1 MQRAAKH
8 LARFVAIGMISTAR
22 EMLRCALHDVQ
33 KTKIQLITRMKTR
46 LLPKAL
52 LLLALPTLGML
63 PATVRAQQASDLE
76 SIFKNPPEAARPWV
90 FWYWMN
96 GAVKPAGITA
106 DLEAMKEA
114 GIGGAY
120 LMPIKDV
127 ENPPAI
133 SPPAR
138 QLSPQWW
145 AMVKHSMQ
153 EADRLGLKLAMHV
166 SDGFALA
173 GGPWIT
179 PELSMQHVVSAQ
191 TQVMGGK
198 KLSLML
204 PQPAAVQDYYRDIAV
219 YAYPTPTG
227 SGVSTATQKPQI
239 TSSLTGENL
248 ELLATQGNKKGFKTS
263 ELGWIQYAFEKPFTC
278 RSIRIRSNG
287 YNYQANR
294 LLVSVSDDG
303 RTFRPL
309 TRLQPP
315 RSGWQDSSAVTH
327 ALPATTAR
335 FFRFAYDPA
344 GSEPGAEDLDAA
356 KWKQSLKVSE
366 IQLSG
371 EARIHQFEGKNGDV
385 WRVSQRT
392 TTAQLPDAQCV
403 PLGKILNLT
412 DKLDASGRLTWTAP
426 PGRWTILR
434 MGHTSTGQINTTGG
448 GGRGLE
454 CDKFNP
460 AAVGLQFD
468 KWFGEAVRQGGPEL
482 AARVLKVFHV
492 DSWECGSQNWSANF
506 AAEFQQRRGYDLLPY
521 LPVLAGV
528 PLQSADVSDRVLF
541 DVRQTIAELVNDKFY
556 VTLRDLAHA
565 KGCTFSAEA
574 IAPTMVSDGL
584 LHYQHADVPMGEFWL
599 RSPTHDKP
607 NDMLD
612 AVSGAHIYGKNIVQA
627 ESFTELK
634 LAWDEHPGMLKALQD
649 RNYALGVNRLVYH
662 VFVHNPWL
670 DRQPGM
676 TLSGIGLFF
685 QRDQTWWKPGRAWVD
700 YARRCQALLQLGR
713 PVADVAVFTGEETPR
728 RAILPNHLVDDLP
741 GIFGPQAVAA
751 EQKRLANVG
760 LPMPEQPE
768 KVSASANMETA
779 DMLVDPLHGYAYDSF
794 NKDALLRL
802 AKVESGRIVLSGG
815 ASYGLL
821 VVPGALKMSPDSSAM
836 SPEVT
841 KKLRELV
848 QAGATV
854 LLNREPSH
862 SPSRRNYPAADEAVQ
877 LDAAVLRQE
886 LSDFTQLTTDTTA
899 LPDADTI
906 GRKGTL
912 LRGPYKAD
920 SFDALGFTRDAIAR
934 TASGQHANGIAWNHR
949 TDAQFDIYFI
959 SNQLDSARTI
969 NLSLR
974 VAGRQPEL
982 WDAVTGETRPATDWK
997 TENGRTILPLH
1008 LDRNGSVFVVFR
1020 ESRTQPS
1027 TRTGSNWLEV
1037 KPVKALSGAWQVQ
1050 FDQKMNGPA
1059 QPVVFAQLTDWSK
1072 NTDAAISHY
1081 SGTAEY
1087 SQTFKWKPAKG
1098 PKQHIYLDLGQIA
1111 NLAEVQLNGKPC
1123 GIAWTAPYRLD
1134 VTDALQKG
1142 DNQLRILVTNTW
1154 ANRLLGEQAL
1164 PADQRRLWTPAP
1176 SPTAGKP
1183 LLPAGLLGPV
1193 TLGVSTSSIPTK

>member
-1 MQRAAKH
+1 
-8 LARFVAIGMISTAR
+8 
-22 EMLRCALHDVQ
+22 
-33 KTKIQLITRMKTR
+33 MKTR
-46 LLPKAL
+46 LLPQSL
-52 LLLALPTLGML
+52 LLLALPLLGLL
-63 PATVRAQQASDLE
+63 PAPACAQQAADLE
-76 SIFKNPPEAARPWV
+76 SAFKNPPEAARPWV

-96 GAVKPAGITA
+96 GAVTPEGITA
-106 DLEAMKEA
+106 DLAAMKEA

-145 AMVKHSMQ
+145 AMVKHAMQ

-191 TQVMGGK
+191 TLVTGGK
-198 KLSLML
+198 KLSLTL
-204 PQPAAVQDYYRDIAV
+204 PRPPAVQGYYRDIAV
-219 YAYPTPTG
+219 YAYPTPIG
-227 SGVSTATQKPQI
+227 SGVSTASSKPQI

-248 ELLATQGNKKGFKTS
+248 DLLATQGNRKGFKTS
-263 ELGWIQYAFEKPFTC
+263 EPGWIQYAFDQPFTC
-278 RSIRIRSNG
+278 RSLRIRSNG

-335 FFRFAYDPA
+335 FFRFTYDPA

-385 WRVSQRT
+385 WRVSERT
-392 TTAQLPDAQCV
+392 TTTQLPDAQCV
-403 PLGKILNLT
+403 PLGRVVNLT
-412 DKLDASGRLTWTAP
+412 DQLDGTGRLTWTAP

-460 AAVGLQFD
+460 EAVGLQFD

-492 DSWECGSQNWSANF
+492 DSWECGSQNWSGNF
-506 AAEFQQRRGYDLLPY
+506 ATEFRARRGYDLLPY

-528 PLQSADVSDRVLF
+528 PLQSADVSERVLF

-584 LHYQHADVPMGEFWL
+584 LHYQNADVPMGEFWL

-612 AVSGAHIYGKNIVQA
+612 AISGAHIYGKNIVQA
-627 ESFTELK
+627 EAFTELK

-670 DRQPGM
+670 DRRPGM

-713 PVADVAVFTGEETPR
+713 PVVDVAVFTGEETPR
-728 RAILPNHLVDDLP
+728 RAILPNRLVHDLP
-741 GIFGPQAVAA
+741 GIVGPQAVAA
-751 EQKRLANVG
+751 EQKRLANLG
-760 LPMPEQPE
+760 LPMREQPE

-779 DMLVDPLHGYAYDSF
+779 DMLVDPLHGYQYDSF

-802 AKVESGRIVLSGG
+802 AKVENGRIVLPGG

-821 VVPGALKMSPDSSAM
+821 VVPGARKMSPDSTTM
-836 SPEVT
+836 SPEVAQ
-841 KKLRELV
+841 KLQEL
-848 QAGATV
+848 AEDGATII
-854 LLNREPSH
+854 LDRKPNR
-862 SPSRRNYPAADEAVQ
+862 SPSLSGYPAADEAAQHMVK
-877 LDAAVLRQE
+877 L
-886 LSDFTQLTTDTTA
+886 LSDTT
-899 LPDADTI
+899 I
-906 GRKGTL
+906 
-912 LRGPYKAD
+912 LREHAVRLFFGPYRATTFAPFGLAPD
-920 SFDALGFTRDAIAR
+920 VLANNPSN
-934 TASGQHANGIAWNHR
+934 GQRANGIAWTHR
-949 TDAQFDIYFI
+949 ADSQFDIYFI

-969 NLSLR
+969 DLSLR

-1008 LDRNGSVFVVFR
+1008 LDRNGSIFVVFR
-1020 ESRTQPS
+1020 QPTAQPS
-1027 TRTGSNWLEV
+1027 AHTGPNWREA
-1037 KPVKALSGAWQVQ
+1037 KPVQTLSGAWQVR
-1050 FDQKMNGPA
+1050 FDEKAGGPA
-1059 QPVVFAQLTDWSK
+1059 QPVDFPQLTDWSK
-1072 NTDAAISHY
+1072 NADAAIRHY

-1087 SQTFKWKPAKG
+1087 SQTFNWKPTKG
-1098 PKQHIYLDLGQIA
+1098 KPHRIYLDLGQIA
-1111 NLAEVQLNGKPC
+1111 NLAEVQLNGQPV

-1134 VTDALQKG
+1134 VTDALKKG
-1142 DNQLRILVTNTW
+1142 DNQLRIRVTNTW
-1154 ANRLLGEQAL
+1154 ANRLIGDQAL
-1164 PADQRRLWTPAP
+1164 PADQRRTWTTAP
-1176 SPTAGKP
+1176 SPAAGKP

-1193 TLGVSTSSIPTK
+1193 VLSVLSEK

>member
-1 MQRAAKH
+1 
-8 LARFVAIGMISTAR
+8 
-22 EMLRCALHDVQ
+22 
-33 KTKIQLITRMKTR
+33 MKTR

-52 LLLALPTLGML
+52 LLLALPTLGLL
-63 PATVRAQQASDLE
+63 PAPVRAQQAPDLE
-76 SIFKNPPEAARPWV
+76 AVFKTPPEAARPWV

-96 GAVKPAGITA
+96 GAVTPAGITA

-127 ENPPAI
+127 ENPLAI

-145 AMVKHSMQ
+145 KMVKHSMQ

-191 TQVMGGK
+191 TQVTGGK
-198 KLSLML
+198 KLSLAL
-204 PQPAAVQDYYRDIAV
+204 PRPPAVQGYYRDIAV

-227 SGVSTATQKPQI
+227 SSVSTAALKPTI

-248 ELLATQGNKKGFKTS
+248 DLLATPGNKKGFKTS
-263 ELGWIQYAFEKPFTC
+263 EPGWIQYAFDQPFTC

-303 RTFRPL
+303 RSFRPL
-309 TRLQPP
+309 TRLHPP

-335 FFRFAYDPA
+335 FFRFLYDPA

-371 EARIHQFEGKNGDV
+371 AARIHQFEGKNGDV
-385 WRVSQRT
+385 WRVSERT
-392 TTAQLPDAQCV
+392 TAAQLPDAQCV
-403 PLGKILNLT
+403 PLGKIINLT
-412 DKLDASGRLTWTAP
+412 NRLDASGRLTWAAP

-460 AAVGLQFD
+460 AAISLQFD

-506 AAEFQQRRGYDLLPY
+506 AAEFRARRGYELLPW

-528 PLQSADVSDRVLF
+528 PLQSADASERVLA

-627 ESFTELK
+627 EAFTELK

-670 DRQPGM
+670 DRKPGM

-728 RAILPNHLVDDLP
+728 RAILPNRLVNDLP

-751 EQKRLANVG
+751 ERQRLANAG
-760 LPMPEQPE
+760 LPLREQPE

-779 DMLVDPLHGYAYDSF
+779 DLLVDPLHGYQYDSF

-802 AKVESGRIVLSGG
+802 AKVENGRIVLPGG

-821 VVPGALKMSPDSSAM
+821 VVPGALKRSPDSTAM
-836 SPEVT
+836 SPEVA

-854 LLNREPSH
+854 LLNRQPNH
-862 SPSRRNYPAADEAVQ
+862 SPELRDFPQADKQ
-877 LDAAVLRQE
+877 MQ
-886 LSDFTQLTTDTTA
+886 QLTA
-899 LPDADTI
+899 SLNQAAASQASAVAEAGGEAPVSSPK
-906 GRKGTL
+906 GRVLG
-912 LRGPYKAD
+912 GPYRAD
-920 SFDALGFTRDAIAR
+920 SFAALGLARDVTASD
-934 TASGQHANGIAWNHR
+934 ASGQRARGIAWTHR
-949 TDAQFDIYFI
+949 TAPEFDIYFI

-982 WDAVTGETRPATDWK
+982 WDAVTGETRPATDWQ
-997 TENGRTILPLH
+997 TANGRTLLPLR

-1020 ESRTQPS
+1020 EPAAQP
-1027 TRTGSNWLEV
+1027 GAHAGPNWREV
-1037 KPVKALSGAWQVQ
+1037 QPVQTMRGPWQVS
-1050 FDQKMNGPA
+1050 FDAKSGGPA
-1059 QPVVFAQLTDWSK
+1059 QPVSFPQLTDWSQ
-1072 NTDAAISHY
+1072 NADAAIRHY

-1087 SQTFKWKPAKG
+1087 RQSFRWKSAKG
-1098 PKQHIYLDLGQIA
+1098 SHQRTYLDLGQVD
-1111 NLAEVQLNGKPC
+1111 NLAEVQLNGQPV

-1134 VTDALQKG
+1134 ITAALRKG

-1154 ANRLLGEQAL
+1154 ANRLSGDQEL
-1164 PADQRRLWTPAP
+1164 PADQRRTWTPAP

-1183 LLPAGLLGPV
+1183 LLPAGLLGPAV
-1193 TLGVSTSSIPTK
+1193 ISVSSEK

>member
-1 MQRAAKH
+1 
-8 LARFVAIGMISTAR
+8 
-22 EMLRCALHDVQ
+22 
-33 KTKIQLITRMKTR
+33 MKTR
-46 LLPKAL
+46 LLLKAL
-52 LLLALPTLGML
+52 LLLALPTLGLL
-63 PATVRAQQASDLE
+63 PASVRAQQAPDLE
-76 SIFKNPPEAARPWV
+76 AIFKNPPEAARPWV

-96 GAVKPAGITA
+96 GAVTPAGITA

-145 AMVKHSMQ
+145 SMVKHSMQ

-179 PELSMQHVVSAQ
+179 LELSMQHVVSAQ
-191 TQVMGGK
+191 TQVAGGQ
-198 KLSLML
+198 KLNLAL
-204 PQPAAVQDYYRDIAV
+204 PQPPTVQGYYRDIAV

-227 SGVSTATQKPQI
+227 SGVTTATSKPTI

-248 ELLATQGNKKGFKTS
+248 DLLATPGNKKGFKTS
-263 ELGWIQYAFEKPFTC
+263 EPGWIQYAFGQPFTC

-303 RTFRPL
+303 RTFRPV
-309 TRLQPP
+309 TRLHPP

-335 FFRFAYDPA
+335 FFRFTYDPA

-392 TTAQLPDAQCV
+392 TPAQIPDAQCV
-403 PLGKILNLT
+403 PLDKIINLT
-412 DKLDASGRLTWTAP
+412 DKLDATGRLTWTAP

-434 MGHTSTGQINTTGG
+434 MGHTSTGQVNTTGG

-460 AAVGLQFD
+460 EAISLQFD

-482 AARVLKVFHV
+482 AARVLKMCHI

-506 AAEFQQRRGYDLLPY
+506 PDEFRQRRGYDLLPW

-528 PLQSADVSDRVLF
+528 PLGSADQSERVLF
-541 DVRQTIAELVNDKFY
+541 DVRQTIAELINDKFY
-556 VTLRDLAHA
+556 VTMAGLAHA
-565 KGCTFSAEA
+565 KGCTLSAESV
-574 IAPTMVSDGL
+574 APTMVSDGL
-584 LHYQHADVPMGEFWL
+584 LHYQTADVAMGEFWL

-612 AVSGAHIYGKNIVQA
+612 AISGAHIYGKNIVQA
-627 ESFTELK
+627 EAFTELK
-634 LAWDEHPGMLKALQD
+634 LAWDEHPAMLKSLQD

-670 DRQPGM
+670 DRKPGM

-713 PVADVAVFTGEETPR
+713 PVVDVAVFTGEETPR
-728 RAILPNHLVDDLP
+728 RAILPNHLVNDLP
-741 GIFGPQAVAA
+741 GIFGPEAVAA

-760 LPMPEQPE
+760 LSMREQPE

-779 DMLVDPLHGYAYDSF
+779 EMLVDPLHGYKYDSV

-802 AKVESGRIVLSGG
+802 AKVEKGRIVLPGG

-836 SPEVT
+836 SPEVA

-848 QAGATV
+848 DAGATV
-854 LLNREPSH
+854 LLNRQPNH
-862 SPSRRNYPAADEAVQ
+862 SPELRDFPNVDKQVQKLTASLNQADNSQASAVATAARE
-877 LDAAVLRQE
+877 AAV
-886 LSDFTQLTTDTTA
+886 SA
-899 LPDADTI
+899 P
-906 GRKGTL
+906 KGHV

-920 SFDALGFTRDAIAR
+920 SFTTLGLERDVTASN
-934 TASGQHANGIAWNHR
+934 ASGQRAQGIAWTHR
-949 TDAQFDIYFI
+949 IATEFDIYFI

-982 WDAVTGETRPATDWK
+982 WDAITGEIRPATDWK
-997 TENGRTILPLH
+997 SENGRTTLPLH
-1008 LDRNGSVFVVFR
+1008 LERNGSVFVVFR
-1020 ESRTQPS
+1020 ESITQQS
-1027 TRTGSNWLEV
+1027 AHDGSNWLEMQ
-1037 KPVKALSGAWQVQ
+1037 PVQTLAGQWQVR
-1050 FDQKMNGPA
+1050 FDPKMGGPA
-1059 QPVVFAQLTDWSK
+1059 QPANFSQLTDWSK
-1072 NTDAAISHY
+1072 NPDASISHY
-1081 SGTAEY
+1081 SGTATY
-1087 SQTFKWKPAKG
+1087 TQSFRWQP
-1098 PKQHIYLDLGQIA
+1098 PKQLKKQKQQLSGTPSTQVYLDLGTVA
-1111 NLAEVQLNGKPC
+1111 NLAEVRVNGQPC
-1123 GIAWTAPYRLD
+1123 GIAWTPPYRLD
-1134 VTDALQKG
+1134 ITKALRKG
-1142 DNQLRILVTNTW
+1142 GNQLEISVTNTW
-1154 ANRLLGEQAL
+1154 ANRLIGDQAL
-1164 PADQRRLWTPAP
+1164 PADQRQIWTPAP
-1176 SPTAGKP
+1176 SPAAGKP

-1193 TLGVSTSSIPTK
+1193 RIGIGSTPTFPFKVD

>member
-1 MQRAAKH
+1 MTVKISKLNNHPMQ
-8 LARFVAIGMISTAR
+8 
-22 EMLRCALHDVQ
+22 
-33 KTKIQLITRMKTR
+33 TR
-46 LLPKAL
+46 LLPKTL
-52 LLLALPTLGML
+52 LLLALPIFGGL
-63 PATVRAQQASDLE
+63 PAPVRAQQAPDLE
-76 SIFKNPPEAARPWV
+76 AVFKTPPEAARPWV

-96 GAVKPAGITA
+96 GAVTPAGIIA

-145 AMVKHSMQ
+145 AMVKHAMQ

-179 PELSMQHVVSAQ
+179 PELSMQHVVSTQ
-191 TQVMGGK
+191 TLVTGGK
-198 KLSLML
+198 KLNLTL
-204 PQPAAVQDYYRDIAV
+204 PQPPRVQGYYRDIAL

-227 SGVSTATQKPQI
+227 SGVSTANIKPQI
-239 TSSLTGENL
+239 TSSLLGENL
-248 ELLATQGNKKGFKTS
+248 DLLATPGNRKGFKTS
-263 ELGWIQYAFEKPFTC
+263 EPGWIQYAFTQPFTC
-278 RSIRIRSNG
+278 RSIRIRSSG

-294 LLVSVSDDG
+294 LLVDVSNDG

-309 TRLQPP
+309 TRLQAP

-385 WRVSQRT
+385 WRVSERT
-392 TTAQLPDAQCV
+392 TPAQLPDAQCV
-403 PLGKILNLT
+403 PLGKVINLT
-412 DKLDASGRLTWTAP
+412 DKLDATGRLTWTAP

-434 MGHTSTGQINTTGG
+434 MGHTSTGQVNTTGG

-460 AAVGLQFD
+460 EAVALQFNS
-468 KWFGEAVRQGGPEL
+468 WFGEAVRQGGPEL

-492 DSWECGSQNWSANF
+492 DSWECGSQNWSENF
-506 AAEFQQRRGYDLLPY
+506 ATEFRTRRGYDLLPY
-521 LPVLAGV
+521 LPVMAGV
-528 PLQSADVSDRVLF
+528 PLQSADVSERVLA

-556 VTLRDLAHA
+556 VTLKELAHA

-612 AVSGAHIYGKNIVQA
+612 AISGAHIYGKNIVQA
-627 ESFTELK
+627 EAFTELR
-634 LAWDEHPGMLKALQD
+634 LAWDEHPAMLKALQD

-670 DRQPGM
+670 DRRPGM

-713 PVADVAVFTGEETPR
+713 PVVDVAVFTGEETPR
-728 RAILPNHLVDDLP
+728 RAILPNRLINDLP
-741 GIFGPQAVAA
+741 GLFGPQAVAA

-760 LPMPEQPE
+760 LPMREQPE

-779 DMLVDPLHGYAYDSF
+779 DMLVDPLHGYQYDSF

-802 AKVESGRIVLSGG
+802 AKVENGRIVLPGG

-836 SPEVT
+836 SPEVA
-841 KKLRELV
+841 KKLQELV
-848 QAGATV
+848 DAGATV
-854 LLNREPSH
+854 LLNRQPNRA
-862 SPSRRNYPAADEAVQ
+862 PG
-877 LDAAVLRQE
+877 LRG
-886 LSDFTQLTTDTTA
+886 F
-899 LPDADTI
+899 PDADKEVQRLTASLNRADNLQASAVTI
-906 GRKGTL
+906 AAGEAAVSVGHV
-912 LRGPYKAD
+912 LRGPYQAAT
-920 SFDALGFTRDAIAR
+920 FDALGIAR
-934 TASGQHANGIAWNHR
+934 DLTASTPTGQRANGLTWTHR
-949 TDAQFDIYFI
+949 AAPQLDIYFI

-969 NLSLR
+969 DLSLR

-1008 LDRNGSVFVVFR
+1008 LDRNGSMFVVFR
-1020 ESRTQPS
+1020 QPTAQQS
-1027 TRTGSNWLEV
+1027 AHTGPNWLEV
-1037 KPVKALSGAWQVQ
+1037 KPVQTLSGAWQVR
-1050 FDQKMNGPA
+1050 FDEQAGGPA
-1059 QPVVFAQLTDWSK
+1059 QPVSFPQLTDWSK
-1072 NTDAAISHY
+1072 NADAAISHY

-1087 SQTFKWKPAKG
+1087 RQTFKWKPAKG
-1098 PKQHIYLDLGQIA
+1098 PQQRIYLDLGQLA
-1111 NLAEVQLNGKPC
+1111 NLAEVQLNGQPC

-1154 ANRLLGEQAL
+1154 ANRLIGDHAL
-1164 PADQRRLWTPAP
+1164 PTAQRRTWTTAP
-1176 SPTAGKP
+1176 SPAVGKP

-1193 TLGVSTSSIPTK
+1193 TLGVSNLSIPTN